1 MLTNPEARRGLRSVV
16 FTIVTGILLWFV
28 WAWSDR
34 FDNATLREAMHW
46 AMAIVGL
53 GSLFYG
59 LENTTRALK
68 FKAGRDGVEVDAGAD
83 NAG

>member
-1 MLTNPEARRGLRSVV
+1 MLTNPEARRALRSVV
-16 FTIVTGILLWFV
+16 FTVATLVLLYFV

-34 FDNATLREAMHW
+34 FDNETLREAMRW
-46 AMAIVGL
+46 ALAIVGL

-68 FKAGRDGVEVDAGAD
+68 LKAGRDGVEVEAG
-83 NAG
+83 GEK